1 MVGRS
6 MRILDCNGRWWIVR
20 QRRVL
25 LKKMVQ
31 MAVVMRI
38 LSESLDRLMDVLM
51 VDSVVNERSV
61 DSLHHLVTY
70 LPRMALLRQNENHK
84 DKELKHESIK

>member
-1 MVGRS
+1 
-6 MRILDCNGRWWIVR
+6 MRKIVR
-20 QRRVL
+20 
-25 LKKMVQ
+25 

-84 DKELKHESIK
+84 DKELKHESIIEF